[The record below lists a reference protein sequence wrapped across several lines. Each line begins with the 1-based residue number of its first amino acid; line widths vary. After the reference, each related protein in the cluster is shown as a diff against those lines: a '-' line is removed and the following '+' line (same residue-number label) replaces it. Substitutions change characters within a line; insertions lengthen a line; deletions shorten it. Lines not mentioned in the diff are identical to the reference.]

1 MGLVFCLLPST
12 KNEYQE
18 MAVVESISDLP
29 GDFDFVMLYS
39 EYKICSYLYEL
50 PLFQSIYLYIN
61 LSMTDVDKLVYR
73 WTEMMT
79 ILIDK

>member
-1 MGLVFCLLPST
+1 MGVVFCLLPST

-39 EYKICSYLYEL
+39 EYKICFYLYEL
-50 PLFQSIYLYIN
+50 PLFLSIYV
-61 LSMTDVDKLVYR
+61 MTS
-73 WTEMMT
+73 
-79 ILIDK
+79 ILEFHT